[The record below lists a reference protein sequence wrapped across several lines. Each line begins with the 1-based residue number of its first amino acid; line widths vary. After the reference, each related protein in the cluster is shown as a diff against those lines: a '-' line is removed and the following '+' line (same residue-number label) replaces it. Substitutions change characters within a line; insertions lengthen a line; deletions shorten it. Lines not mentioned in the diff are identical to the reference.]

1 MTLVPLAVALLGLGA
16 PPAPPGTQSSAPAWV
31 SLVPFILLFVVMYLL
46 LILPQQRKAKQ
57 HAALLKSLKPGDK
70 VITSSGIVGIV
81 VSIREPHYVTLR
93 SEDTKLEVLKSS
105 IQDITERKA

>member
-1 MTLVPLAVALLGLGA
+1 MMTAPNTVSTLLALA
-16 PPAPPGTQSSAPAWV
+16 PQPQPGTQSTAPAWT

-57 HAALLKSLKPGDK
+57 HAALLKGLKTGDK
-70 VITSSGIVGIV
+70 VVTNSGIIGVV
-81 VSIREPHYVTLR
+81 VSIRDNYVTLR
-93 SEDTKLEVLKSS
+93 SEDTKLEILKSA